1 MTYHRNPAV
10 PLFTD
15 RQIVQTMT
23 MSIEFIQK
31 SQAAFAAERD
41 WEQFHTIRNLT
52 LALVGEVGE
61 LAEVIQ
67 WEGEVTRDSLT
78 SNSKMF
84 NAFEEEIA
92 DVLLYVLR
100 LADVAGI
107 DIARAAENKIEKNAR
122 KYPVETSKGS
132 SKKSSLDI

>member
-1 MTYHRNPAV
+1 
-10 PLFTD
+10 
-15 RQIVQTMT
+15 
-23 MSIEFIQK
+23 MSIESIQN

-41 WEQFHTIRNLT
+41 WNQFHSIRNLT

-61 LAEVIQ
+61 LAEVLQ
-67 WEGEVTRDSLT
+67 WEGDVTTESLRANT
-78 SNSKMF
+78 ELFK
-84 NAFEEEIA
+84 AFEEEVA

-107 DIARAAENKIEKNAR
+107 DIERAAENKIEKNTR
-122 KYPVETSKGS
+122 KYPVATSKGS

>member
-1 MTYHRNPAV
+1 
-10 PLFTD
+10 
-15 RQIVQTMT
+15 
-23 MSIEFIQK
+23 MSIESIQN

-61 LAEVIQ
+61 LAEVLQ
-67 WEGEVTRDSLT
+67 WEGEVTRESLT
-78 SNSKMF
+78 ANLEIAK
-84 NAFEEEIA
+84 AFEEELA
-92 DVLLYVLR
+92 DVFLYLVR

-107 DIARAAENKIEKNAR
+107 DIEKVVERKMEKNAL
-122 KYPVETSKGS
+122 KYPVVISKGS